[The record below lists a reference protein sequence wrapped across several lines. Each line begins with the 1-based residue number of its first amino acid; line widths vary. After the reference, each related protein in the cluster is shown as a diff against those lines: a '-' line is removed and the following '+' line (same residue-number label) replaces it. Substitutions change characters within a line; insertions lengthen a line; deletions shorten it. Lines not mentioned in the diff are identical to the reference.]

1 LTDATSLALEAMKGM
16 FMPSSVAVVGASR
29 EPGKVGYSVVKN
41 LIDGGYNGRVYPIN
55 PSAPEVLGLK
65 AYTSVK
71 EVPEVPDVAII
82 AIPAKYVND
91 AVTEL
96 GARGVK
102 VAVIM
107 TSGFAEIG
115 QKELQNSLVDAGAK
129 AGVRLV
135 GPNIFGYYYTPR
147 NLCAT
152 FCTPYTRRG
161 GIALTCQSGG
171 VGMAI
176 IGFTRSRGIGVS
188 AIVGLGNKADVNE
201 KDMLEFFAQD
211 ANTKVIA
218 MHMEDIKD
226 GRGFVEAA
234 RKASSHKPV
243 VVMKVGRSQ
252 YGARAA
258 ASHTGA
264 LAGDDAVYDAAFR
277 QAGVLRAKSLEEFL
291 DWARVLEKLPLPKG
305 ENVLI
310 HTSAGG
316 LGVIL
321 SDACHDRGLKLM
333 EVPEDMTVK
342 LGKFVPPFGSLR
354 NPVDITGSNT
364 PEGNLET
371 MRIVVRDPRVHAL
384 VFGYWHTIIT
394 PPMAFAKC
402 LEQALQ
408 EAKAEGVSKPVVV
421 ALSGDVE
428 VEEAAQYLEERGVP
442 SYPYAPEKAVSAL
455 SAVYN
460 FSKAARSRPL
470 PAGETVLDEWAD
482 ATQNIINEARK
493 TSRKMLTEYESKAI
507 LRAFAIPTTED
518 RLVHSPKEAR
528 EQATILGF
536 PVVLKIESPEII
548 HKSDIGC
555 VRISLNSA
563 SEVEAAYNEILI
575 NAAKH
580 EPNAQIMGVSVQT
593 MAQKGDEAIIGS
605 MKDPTFGQVVMFGLG
620 GVFTELLK
628 DISFRLA
635 PITPEEAWNM
645 VNETKGAELL
655 KGFRGRAPA
664 NTGALVEI
672 LVKVSHLVDAL
683 PGIME
688 LDINPIIVNEKNAVA
703 VDARIVLG

>member
-1 LTDATSLALEAMKGM
+1 MTDVMSSALEAMKGM

-41 LIDGGYNGRVYPIN
+41 LIDGGYKGRVYPIN

-65 AYTSVK
+65 AYTSIR
-71 EVPEVPDVAII
+71 EVPETPDVAII
-82 AIPAKYVND
+82 AIPAKYV
-91 AVTEL
+91 AGTVAEL
-96 GARGVK
+96 GARGVT
-102 VAVIM
+102 VAVII

-115 QKELQNSLVDAGAK
+115 EKELQNSLIDAGSK

-147 NLCAT
+147 DLCAT

-226 GRGFVEAA
+226 GRGFIEAA
-234 RKASSHKPV
+234 RRASSQKPV

-264 LAGDDAVYDAAFR
+264 LAGEDAVYDAAFR

-305 ENVLI
+305 ENVLV

-333 EVPEDMTVK
+333 EVPEDMTAK

-371 MRIVVRDPRVHAL
+371 MRIVLKDPRVHAV

-394 PPMAFAKC
+394 SPMVFAKC
-402 LEQALQ
+402 LEQAMQ
-408 EAKAEGVSKPVVV
+408 EAKTEGASKPVVV

-460 FSKAARSRPL
+460 FSKAARNRPQ
-470 PAGETVLDEWAD
+470 PVVETARDQRAVVA
-482 ATQNIINEARK
+482 QNIINQAGR
-493 TSRKMLTEYESKAI
+493 SRKILTEYESKAI

-518 RLVHSPKEAR
+518 RLVHSLEEAR
-528 EQATILGF
+528 EQAAILGF

-555 VRISLNSA
+555 VRIGLNST
-563 SEVEAAYNEILI
+563 SEVEAAYEEILV
-575 NAAKH
+575 NAAEH
-580 EPNAQIMGVSVQT
+580 EPKAYIMGVSVQV
-593 MAQKGDEAIIGS
+593 MAQKGEEVIIGS
-605 MKDPTFGQVVMFGLG
+605 KKDPTFGQIVMFGLG

-628 DISFRLA
+628 DVSFRLA
-635 PITPEEAWNM
+635 PITIEEAWNM
-645 VNETKGAELL
+645 VNETRGAPLL
-655 KGFRGRAPA
+655 RGFRGRASA
-664 NTGALVEI
+664 NAGALVEV
-672 LVKVSHLVDAL
+672 LVRISDLVAAL
-683 PGIME
+683 PEIVE
-688 LDINPIIVNEKNAVA
+688 LDINPIIVNEKSAVA
-703 VDARIVLG
+703 VDARMVLG